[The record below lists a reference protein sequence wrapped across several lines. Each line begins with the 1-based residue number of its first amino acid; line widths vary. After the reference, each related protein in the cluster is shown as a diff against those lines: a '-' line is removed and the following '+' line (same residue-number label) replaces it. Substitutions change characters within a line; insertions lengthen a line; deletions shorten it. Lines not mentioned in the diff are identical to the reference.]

1 MAEVATST
9 PPKAGL
15 RDLFSYLSEHR
26 AVLAIVL
33 VISLVGAAL
42 NLAQPVMVNRL
53 ITAVGEGRDLGGA
66 VLILVGLVVGAGLV
80 EAVQQ
85 YLLGRTA
92 EGVVFTARRRLLGR
106 LLRLPSLLPLR

>member
-53 ITAVGEGRDLGGA
+53 ITAWVRA
-66 VLILVGLVVGAGLV
+66 ATS
-80 EAVQQ
+80 AAQC
-85 YLLGRTA
+85 
-92 EGVVFTARRRLLGR
+92 
-106 LLRLPSLLPLR
+106 